1 MNEIALQQR
10 ATLNPAH
17 SQRETRRRK
26 RSSAFYGYWSL
37 VLAVGVGW
45 VLRDFE
51 WINPEHGV
59 GYWFG
64 IVGSVIML
72 VLLMYPLRKKI
83 PILRYAG
90 AVKHWFR
97 LHMILGLVGPL
108 LILYHCNFRLGS
120 FNSQVALYS
129 MLIVTISGVF
139 GRHFYA
145 RIHHGLYGKKANL
158 AELRSELA
166 ASLEKNHGLAAIMPN
181 LLKAMEKV
189 STELQG
195 DAVTQSLNVSDS
207 LRWAFKK
214 HIVRFSLN
222 RQARRELTVRA
233 AASLAVA
240 QAYPRLRRTSKNYI
254 RKHVA
259 LLSKVA
265 QFSFYERLF
274 SIWHVF
280 HFPLFFMLILSALVH
295 VLAVHVY

>member
-1 MNEIALQQR
+1 MNEIALQQQ
-10 ATLNPAH
+10 ATLKAKAARPE
-17 SQRETRRRK
+17 RRRRK
-26 RSSAFYGYWSL
+26 RSNAFYGYWSL
-37 VLAVGVGW
+37 VLAVGIGW
-45 VLRDFE
+45 LLRDFRL
-51 WINPEHGV
+51 INPEHGV
-59 GYWFG
+59 GYWLG
-64 IVGSVIML
+64 IIGSVVML

-90 AVKHWFR
+90 SVMHWFR
-97 LHMILGLVGPL
+97 LHIILGLIGPL

-129 MLIVTISGVF
+129 MLIVTASGIF

-158 AELRSELA
+158 AELQAELA
-166 ASLEKNHGLAAIMPN
+166 ASLEKSHGLAAIMPN
-181 LLKAMEKV
+181 LLTAMELY
-189 STELQG
+189 SAELQG
-195 DAVTQSLNVSDS
+195 DSISQLLNLRDS
-207 LRWAFKK
+207 LRWGIRK
-214 HIVRFSLN
+214 HIVKFSLN
-222 RQARRELTVRA
+222 RLARRELTVRA
-233 AASLAVA
+233 AASTVVA
-240 QAYPRLRRTSKNYI
+240 QAYPRLRKISKDYI

-259 LLSKVA
+259 LMAKVA

>member
-1 MNEIALQQR
+1 L
-10 ATLNPAH
+10 
-17 SQRETRRRK
+17 
-26 RSSAFYGYWSL
+26 
-37 VLAVGVGW
+37 
-45 VLRDFE
+45 LRDFE
-51 WINPEHGV
+51 LIAPQHGV

-64 IVGSVIML
+64 IIGSVAML
-72 VLLMYPLRKKI
+72 VLLMYPMRKKI
-83 PILRYAG
+83 PILRNAG

-129 MLIVTISGVF
+129 MLIVAISGVF

-158 AELRSELA
+158 AELQNELA
-166 ASLEKNHGLAAIMPN
+166 ASLEKSHGLAAIMPK
-181 LLKAMEKV
+181 LLAAMERL
-189 STELQG
+189 SAELQG
-195 DAVTQSLNVSDS
+195 DSVTQSLNVRDS
-207 LRWAFKK
+207 LRWTIRK
-214 HIVRFSLN
+214 HIVKFSFN
-222 RQARRELTVRA
+222 RQARRELAVRA
-233 AASLAVA
+233 AASQAVA
-240 QAYPRLRRTSKNYI
+240 QAYPRLRKISKNYI

-259 LLSKVA
+259 LMTKVA